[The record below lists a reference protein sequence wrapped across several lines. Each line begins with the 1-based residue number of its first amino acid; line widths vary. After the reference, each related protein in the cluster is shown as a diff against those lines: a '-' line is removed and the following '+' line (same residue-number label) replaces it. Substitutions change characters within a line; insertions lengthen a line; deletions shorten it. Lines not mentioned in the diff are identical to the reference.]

1 MEGHCKEVVQME
13 GGVAVEES
21 SSHTVY
27 YDHPDHIVI
36 VNTHPQFGPSLSSL
50 AYEDDDKQP
59 D

>member
-1 MEGHCKEVVQME
+1 ME

-50 AYEDDDKQP
+50 AYEDDNKQP